1 MRYLLL
7 FLIGWL
13 GVNRPAMSQ
22 APEAEN
28 GTLDARTWNFAAR
41 PLPLNGTWQWYDY
54 ELLSPLDTEQ
64 SVGQKVAFPKVWN
77 DVRPY
82 GGGDGFATYTLT
94 VLLPP
99 EPQQYAL
106 DLPMFYCS
114 YRLFLNGQLL
124 ASNGT
129 PGQTRETTVPQWRP
143 QVAAFTAGGHVKLV
157 LQISNFYHF
166 KGGTKDVVYLGEK
179 NMLEKKVMIA
189 RSAVI
194 VQFVLMML
202 LGAVSIWVFFSRQR
216 KRVALWFAA
225 LAFTWGIRA
234 VFSNRYVAIHFFPDF
249 DWTWA
254 VRIEYLTIYLM
265 VIVAILYISKL
276 FKEEVNAFLGVGL
289 IVLNLTF
296 VAFTLFTAPLDFT
309 RWLGVYLSVAAI
321 MLLYMGIVVVRALI
335 NDRIGSGFLSVSLL
349 LGVLLFAYDIVTYE
363 GLFAYHDLI
372 FSVGYTVLFILVGFG
387 LLVHLRIM
395 KSKARPAG
403 KLTYSDLYR
412 DDD

>member
-1 MRYLLL
+1 MRHLILWWLVASY
-7 FLIGWL
+7 FL
-13 GVNRPAMSQ
+13 AYSQ
-22 APEAEN
+22 APQAEN
-28 GTLDARTWNFAAR
+28 GLLDARTWNFASR
-41 PLPLNGTWQWYDY
+41 PLALSGTWHWYDY
-54 ELLSPLDTEQ
+54 ELLTPRDTEL
-64 SVGQKVAFPKVWN
+64 STGQKVEFPKVWN

-94 VLLPP
+94 VHLP
-99 EPQQYAL
+99 EETRDYAL
-106 DLPMFYCS
+106 DMPMFYCS
-114 YRLFLNGQLL
+114 YKLFINDRWV

-129 PGQTRETTVPQWRP
+129 PGQTKETTVPQWKP
-143 QVAAFTAGGHVKLV
+143 QVVSFRAGGQVKLV
-157 LQISNFYHF
+157 LQVSNFYHF
-166 KGGTKDVVYLGEK
+166 KGGSKDLVYLGEK
-179 NMLEKKVMIA
+179 SMLEKKVVVA
-189 RSAVI
+189 RSAVMA
-194 VQFVLMML
+194 QFGLMML
-202 LGAVSIWVFFSRQR
+202 LSAVSVWVFFAGQR
-216 KRVALWFAA
+216 KRVAIWFAV
-225 LAFTWGIRA
+225 LAFTWGIRS

-265 VIVAILYISKL
+265 VIFAILYISRL
-276 FKEEVNAFLGVGL
+276 FKEEVNSLLGIGL

-296 VAFTLFTAPLDFT
+296 VAFTLFASPLDFT

-321 MLLYMGIVVVRALI
+321 MLLYMSIVVIRALI

-372 FSVGYTVLFILVGFG
+372 FSVGYTVLFVLVGFG

-395 KSKARPAG
+395 KSKARPTG

-412 DDD
+412 EQD